1 MSREGIL
8 RMKKSWFMFC
18 CLFSTLYLEANP
30 FKGLKYDDLSSER
43 KMAIKLFDLKVN
55 TLAWAGG
62 NMQDCEKAYKELI
75 SGFDVG
81 KDFNI
86 DANGQIVCKQYFAE
100 FEYLKATNTGHFN
113 VDVLKILSN
122 EGKK

>member
-1 MSREGIL
+1 
-8 RMKKSWFMFC
+8 MKKSWFMFC
-18 CLFSTLYLEANP
+18 CLFSILYLEANP

-75 SGFDVG
+75 SSFDVG

-86 DANGQIVCKQYFAE
+86 MYGP
-100 FEYLKATNTGHFN
+100 
-113 VDVLKILSN
+113 
-122 EGKK
+122 

>member
-1 MSREGIL
+1 MSRGGIL
-8 RMKKSWFMFC
+8 RMKKSWFMF
-18 CLFSTLYLEANP
+18 LVSGVLYLEANP

-62 NMQDCEKAYKELI
+62 NMQDCDKAYKELI